1 MIPSLD
7 PSSIM
12 GITILLAVLLLVRFW
27 TRKPPKLT
35 AKALDQ
41 AIDLKRAEIARAKL
55 LRRTSS
61 DLQLQLCD
69 LMAAKLK
76 AEQARRV
83 TWPAMWR
90 GLSR

>member
-1 MIPSLD
+1 MTD

-12 GITILLAVLLLVRFW
+12 GITILLAVLLLLKLR
-27 TRKPPKLT
+27 TPRERKLT
-35 AKALDQ
+35 SHELNQ
-41 AIDLKRAEIARAKL
+41 VILLKRVEIARAKR

-76 AEQARRV
+76 AERAKRV

>member
-1 MIPSLD
+1 MHGDYSL
-7 PSSIM
+7 PVSTAFIA
-12 GITILLAVLLLVRFW
+12 LAVLLLLKLR
-27 TRKPPKLT
+27 TRKPPKLS

-61 DLQLQLCD
+61 DLQLQLYD

-90 GLSR
+90 GLPR